1 MPYSTRGY
9 ALTSR
14 KPGEPDQTR
23 TGEEKYTRAQD
34 ETVGWASTMGPKTA
48 PAAVQMPDSGDS
60 ERLKEIM
67 EREGLEVTHL
77 TQWQLIRRK
86 FLQHKLAV
94 ISLVVLVIIIL
105 SAIFADVLAP
115 YAYDDIDLPNR
126 SRAPTLDGNHFFGTD
141 KLGRDYF
148 SRILYGLRTSL
159 WVALIVSVISTIIGT
174 IIGGIAGYRGG
185 RIDNFLMRV
194 VDLFLVVPFLAI
206 LLILSAFLGH
216 GSPTRVGFILAALFW
231 TGLARIVRGVFL
243 SLREKEFVEAARAA
257 GASDSRIIFR
267 HILPNAMG
275 PIIVSMTLVVA
286 SAILVEAALSFLGF
300 GIQPPNPA
308 LGKLIADGQDS
319 LVTAWWLVTI
329 PGIFIVVISLAVNF
343 VGDGMRDALD
353 PTQVVE

>member
-1 MPYSTRGY
+1 MTD
-9 ALTSR
+9 R

-23 TGEEKYTRAQD
+23 TGEEKYTRTED
-34 ETVGWASTMGPKTA
+34 EVTAWSAMAGPKTA

-60 ERLKEIM
+60 ARLDEIM
-67 EREGLEVTHL
+67 AREGLEITHL

-86 FLQHKLAV
+86 FFQHKLAV
-94 ISLVVLVIIIL
+94 VSLIVLVIVVL
-105 SAIFADVLAP
+105 AAVFADLLAP
-115 YAYDDIDLPNR
+115 YAFDEIDLPNR
-126 SRAPTLDGNHFFGTD
+126 SRAPTLDGFHIFGTD

-148 SRILYGLRTSL
+148 SRILFGLRTSL

-216 GSPTRVGFILAALFW
+216 GSPTRVGFILAILFW

-286 SAILVEAALSFLGF
+286 TAILVEAALSFLGF
-300 GIQPPNPA
+300 GIQPPNPS

-319 LVTAWWLVTI
+319 LVTQWWLVTI
-329 PGIFIVVISLAVNF
+329 PGIFIVTISLAVNF

-353 PTQVVE
+353 PTQVVR

>member
-1 MPYSTRGY
+1 M
-9 ALTSR
+9 TSR
-14 KPGEPDQTR
+14 IPGEPDQTR
-23 TGEEKYTRAQD
+23 TGEPEFTRTQD
-34 ETVGWASTMGPKTA
+34 EAIAWNSTMGPKTA
-48 PAAVQMPDSGDS
+48 PAAVEMPDSGDS
-60 ERLKEIM
+60 QRLKDIM
-67 EREGLEVTHL
+67 DREGLEVQHL

-94 ISLVVLVIIIL
+94 ISLVVLVIIVL
-105 SAIFADVLAP
+105 AAVFADVLAP
-115 YAYDDIDLPNR
+115 YAFDEIDLPNR
-126 SRAPTLDGNHFFGTD
+126 SRAPTLEGSHFFGTD

-159 WVALIVSVISTIIGT
+159 WVALIVSVVSTIIGT
-174 IIGGIAGYRGG
+174 VVGGIAGYRGG

-194 VDLFLVVPFLAI
+194 VDLFLVLPFLAI
-206 LLILSAFLGH
+206 LLILSAFVGQ
-216 GSPTRVGFILAALFW
+216 GSPTRVGFILAILFW

-275 PIIVSMTLVVA
+275 PIIVAMTLVVA

-353 PTQVVE
+353 PTQVVK